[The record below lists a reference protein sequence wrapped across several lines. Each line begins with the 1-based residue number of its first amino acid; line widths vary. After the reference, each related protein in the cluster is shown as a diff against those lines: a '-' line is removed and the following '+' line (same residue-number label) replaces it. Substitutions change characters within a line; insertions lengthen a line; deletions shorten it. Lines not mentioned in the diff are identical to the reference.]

1 MKEKMAQ
8 IVDQIQNL
16 YPNGKGVIVFEL
28 NMSDYINT
36 QKEFGGVKMEEQKF
50 KVDISGT
57 EIIFILDGLLNV

>member
-57 EIIFILDGLLNV
+57 EIIFILDGLLNA